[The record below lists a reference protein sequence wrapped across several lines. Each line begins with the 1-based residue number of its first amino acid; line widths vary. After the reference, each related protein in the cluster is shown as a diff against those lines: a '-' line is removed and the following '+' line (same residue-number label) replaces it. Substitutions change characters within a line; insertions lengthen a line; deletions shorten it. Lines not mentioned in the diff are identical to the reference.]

1 MSSSAS
7 GVRNRYFVGED
18 ARTFARIREGDEE
31 ALAELYKKNRRPVTA
46 LVTRN
51 TGSPDDAEDILQ
63 ESLIILWERIRT
75 GKHQYTSQLGT
86 FIYAT
91 ARNLWLQRLA
101 RRNRELP
108 AGRMR
113 SPSIP
118 ASETEEI
125 SGADRRN
132 EPSSG
137 DPDPLTL
144 LTDEEETRAVARAIS
159 RLGDPCRQ
167 LLLSFYWEE
176 LTMEQIAAK
185 MGFANAETAKSK
197 KYQCKKA
204 LEKLLREFF
213 TDDD

>member
-1 MSSSAS
+1 MSSSIS
-7 GVRNRYFVGED
+7 GVRKPFFVSED
-18 ARTFARIREGDEE
+18 ARTFARIRDGDEE
-31 ALAELYKKNRRPVTA
+31 ALAELYERNRKPVTA

-51 TGSPDDAEDILQ
+51 TGSSDDAEDILQ

-75 GKHQYTSQLGT
+75 GKHTYTAQLGT

-101 RRNRELP
+101 RRNREVP
-108 AGRMR
+108 SGKMEFQGVAPGR
-113 SPSIP
+113 SD
-118 ASETEEI
+118 EI
-125 SGADRRN
+125 SGPDRRD
-132 EPSSG
+132 ELSDG

-144 LTDEEETRAVARAIS
+144 LTYKEEASAVATAID

-204 LEKLLREFF
+204 LEKLLREFLS
-213 TDDD
+213 DDD